1 MGRSTAGSEGGRTTY
16 ERYGTKYMAE
26 IGAKGFATTVAR
38 HWQGDR
44 RAYRDYLGLKRH
56 EAQIECFVDRE
67 LKRRLEDGEPIASV
81 ELPVLSGPD
90 DDVPF

>member
-1 MGRSTAGSEGGRTTY
+1 MDRSAAGSKGGQATF
-16 ERYGTKYMAE
+16 ERYGARHMAE

-56 EAQIECFVDRE
+56 EAQIESFVDRE
-67 LKRRLEDGEPIASV
+67 LRRRLENGAQIASM
-81 ELPVLSGPD
+81 ELPVLSEPD

>member
-1 MGRSTAGSEGGRTTY
+1 MDRGAAGRKGGRTTY
-16 ERYGTKYMAE
+16 ERYGSKHMAE

-44 RAYRDYLGLKRH
+44 QAYRDYLGLKRH
-56 EAQIECFVDRE
+56 EAQIESFVDRE
-67 LKRRLEDGEPIASV
+67 LQRRLENGEQIASM
-81 ELPVLSGPD
+81 ELPVLSRPD